1 MSCVSPIYIKNTGPA
16 LKAGFGFPCGRC
28 MDCLRRK
35 AQGWAFRFEKE
46 MDYNAVFQPLFLTLT
61 YADEHLVYSNYGPT
75 LFKPD
80 IQLFMK
86 RLRKHESKRHKHKL
100 IYYCCG
106 EYGPSTQRPHYH
118 MVILNV
124 SDPSALP
131 SLWGKGN
138 VHIGT
143 ATQASV
149 AYTLKYMQKPVV
161 QRKNPADDRV
171 REFALM
177 SKKIG
182 SSWLEDEATAKDL
195 ELRKYLTT
203 KRLDC
208 VKLGNV
214 TIALPR
220 YVKERLFT
228 KRQRSAIARR
238 HEKRIEEDHQAK
250 KQAYEAD
257 NQWTTYEYVTG
268 LSKARKLQ
276 LYHQRLAGKR
286 SKL

>member
-1 MSCVSPIYIKNTGPA
+1 MGSCISPIYVKNTGPA
-16 LKAGFGFPCGRC
+16 LQAGFGVPCGRC
-28 MDCLRRK
+28 LECLRRK

-61 YADEHLVYSNYGPT
+61 YSDENLVYSNYGAT
-75 LFKPD
+75 LYKPD

-124 SDPSALP
+124 SDPQRLQE
-131 SLWGKGN
+131 LWGKGN
-138 VHIGT
+138 IHIGT

-161 QRKNPADDRV
+161 QRKNPADDRQ

-182 SSWLEDEATAKDL
+182 SSWLDDEATAKDL
-195 ELRKYLTT
+195 
-203 KRLDC
+203 
-208 VKLGNV
+208 
-214 TIALPR
+214 
-220 YVKERLFT
+220 
-228 KRQRSAIARR
+228 Q
-238 HEKRIEEDHQAK
+238 
-250 KQAYEAD
+250 
-257 NQWTTYEYVTG
+257 
-268 LSKARKLQ
+268 
-276 LYHQRLAGKR
+276 
-286 SKL
+286 